1 MFGQLGI
8 PDQPILYKPQLVP
21 VRKRPIL
28 LLNNLFNDLQVF
40 QRSSNYIRFLR
51 E

>member
-21 VRKRPIL
+21 VNIKI
-28 LLNNLFNDLQVF
+28 FF
-40 QRSSNYIRFLR
+40 SI
-51 E
+51 